1 MCVDARTDT
10 ERLERLIDPAT
21 RGDPMSPLRWT
32 SKSTR
37 HLAQAL
43 SEQDYPVIHETVAQL
58 PRVLGYSL
66 QGLSRGSG
74 WGRVA

>member
-1 MCVDARTDT
+1 
-10 ERLERLIDPAT
+10 
-21 RGDPMSPLRWT
+21 MSPLRWT